1 MLKFTFKTG
10 RPGLQELPGAV
21 GEATSS
27 LPSKLVEVRFKMELW
42 TRASVVHAFK
52 ELNWASR
59 PVGLEVEFSRR
70 LKIKKGDCLKDI
82 LWDTTSGGFIH

>member
-1 MLKFTFKTG
+1 MKFTFKTG

-27 LPSKLVEVRFKMELW
+27 LPGKLVEVRFKMKLR
-42 TRASVVHAFK
+42 TNASVVHAFK
-52 ELNWASR
+52 ELNWSSR

-70 LKIKKGDCLKDI
+70 LKIKKMI
-82 LWDTTSGGFIH
+82 V